1 MSRFYCFVLCII
13 MHCTII
19 DLQGSDSM
27 FLRKSLSNGKIYL
40 SFVQGYRDENGKV
53 KQKTVQKL
61 GYLEDLKS
69 KYDDPISHF
78 KEIAKL
84 KSNEEIREYTI
95 KNLNTKTIDD
105 NSHPKNLGY
114 IILKKVYD
122 ELKISSVLNN
132 KQSTLNIKYSLDDI
146 MKLLIFSR
154 ILYPASKNETY
165 NNKDIF
171 FERFDFSLK
180 DLYRSLDYFEPL
192 KDLII
197 KSIWNN
203 TKDSYKRNTSI
214 TYYDTTNYYFE
225 ISYNDDDLIDE
236 FGNILEKGSRKKGPS
251 KEHRKTPIIGMGL
264 LMDKD
269 GIPLSYDLFPG
280 NESEKLM
287 MRPTLKKTKSK
298 FDINRTIIVA
308 DRGQNTSDNTVFIAG
323 KNDDVHTNHDGYVYG
338 QSIIASDKEFKT
350 WALDQSGF
358 TNDFI
363 YDEEG
368 KLITYKEPV
377 KDENGNILRYEDKP
391 VIFKHKSRVYAKKVQ
406 IKKDNKRNITY
417 QIYQKQMVYYSKKYA
432 DKQKHERELAI
443 KKAEELI
450 KNPGKYTQATSYGC
464 TKYINNIR
472 FNEETGEIPNG
483 LELSLK
489 IDKIQDEEKYDG
501 YYSIVT
507 SEKNLTDKEI
517 RNIYKGL
524 WKIEESFKI
533 TKSDLETRPVFVWT
547 KEHIEAHFLTC
558 FISLVILRLI
568 ESKTKRRY
576 STTSII
582 NSLKKYT
589 SNNLEHDIYMQNFIN
604 DVIKDLSNIYD
615 IDLSRKYLTLS
626 EIKKILNF

>member
-1 MSRFYCFVLCII
+1 MFVK
-13 MHCTII
+13 
-19 DLQGSDSM
+19 QN
-27 FLRKSLSNGKIYL
+27 KSHKGILL
-40 SFVQGYRDENGKV
+40 TFTVGYRENGKV
-53 KQKTVQKL
+53 KHKNIETI
-61 GYLEDLKS
+61 GYLDDLKKQYDDPVSHFKQIAKQRSNNEINELIIKNLKS
-69 KYDDPISHF
+69 K
-78 KEIAKL
+78 
-84 KSNEEIREYTI
+84 
-95 KNLNTKTIDD
+95 TIDS
-105 NSHPKNLGY
+105 NSASKNLGY
-114 IILKKVYD
+114 VILKKVYN
-122 ELKISSVLNN
+122 ELDISSILKKKQLSLNT
-132 KQSTLNIKYSLDDI
+132 QYSLEDI
-146 MKLLIFSR
+146 MELLVFSR

-171 FERFDFSLK
+171 FEKFDFSLK
-180 DLYRSLDYFEPL
+180 DLYRSLDHFETL
-192 KDLII
+192 KDDII
-197 KSIWNN
+197 KSIWDN
-203 TKDSYKRNTSI
+203 TKISYNRDTSI

-225 ISYNDDDLIDE
+225 ISYNDEDLIDE
-236 FGNILEKGSRKKGPS
+236 NGNILEKGSRKKGPS

-264 LMDKD
+264 LLDNN

-287 MRPTLKKTKSK
+287 MRPTLRKSK
-298 FDINRTIIVA
+298 AKFGIDRTIIVA

-323 KNDDVHTNHDGYVYG
+323 KNDDDHTNHDGYVYG
-338 QSIIASDKEFKT
+338 QSIVGADKEFKT

-358 TNDFI
+358 TNDYI
-363 YDEEG
+363 YDDDG
-368 KLITYKEPV
+368 NIVTYKEAI
-377 KDENGNILRYEDKP
+377 KDENGNILRYEDRP

-406 IKKDNKRNITY
+406 IKKDNQRKVNY

-432 DKQKHERELAI
+432 DRQKHERDLAI
-443 KKAEELI
+443 KKAEDLI

-472 FNEETGEIPNG
+472 FDEETGEISNV

-489 IDKIQDEEKYDG
+489 TDKIKEEEKFDG

-517 RNIYKGL
+517 RDIYKGL

-533 TKSDLETRPVFVWT
+533 TKSDLETRPVYVWT

-568 ESKTKRRY
+568 EYKTNRKY

-589 SNNLEHDIYMQNFIN
+589 SNNLEHDIYLQNFTN
-604 DVIKDLSNIYD
+604 DIIKDLSNIYN

-626 EIKKILNF
+626 EIKKILTF

>member
-1 MSRFYCFVLCII
+1 MFVKKN
-13 MHCTII
+13 
-19 DLQGSDSM
+19 
-27 FLRKSLSNGKIYL
+27 KSHKGILL
-40 SFVQGYRDENGKV
+40 TFTVGYRENGKV
-53 KQKTVQKL
+53 KHKNIETI
-61 GYLEDLKS
+61 GYLDDLKKQYDDPVSHFKQIAKQRSNNEINELIIKNLKS
-69 KYDDPISHF
+69 KTI
-78 KEIAKL
+78 
-84 KSNEEIREYTI
+84 NE
-95 KNLNTKTIDD
+95 
-105 NSHPKNLGY
+105 NSHSKNLGY
-114 IILKKVYD
+114 VILKKVYN
-122 ELKISSVLNN
+122 ELNISSILNK
-132 KQSTLNIKYSLDDI
+132 KQSSLNIKYSLEEI

-165 NNKDIF
+165 NNKDTF
-171 FERFDFSLK
+171 FEKFDFSLK
-180 DLYRSLDYFEPL
+180 DLYRSLDHFESL
-192 KDLII
+192 KNDII
-197 KSIWNN
+197 KSIWDS
-203 TKDSYKRNTSI
+203 TKDIYKRDTSI

-236 FGNILEKGSRKKGPS
+236 NGNILEKGSRKKGPS

-264 LMDKD
+264 LMDKN

-287 MRPTLKKTKSK
+287 MRPTLKKTKAK
-298 FDINRTIIVA
+298 FNINRTIIVA

-323 KNDDVHTNHDGYVYG
+323 KNDDIHTNHDGYVYG
-338 QSIIASDKEFKT
+338 QSIIGADKEFKT
-350 WALDQSGF
+350 WALDQSEF
-358 TNDFI
+358 TNDYI
-363 YDEEG
+363 YDDDG
-368 KLITYKEPV
+368 NIVTYKEAI
-377 KDENGNILRYEDKP
+377 KDENGHILRYEDKP

-406 IKKDNKRNITY
+406 IKKDNQRKVSY

-432 DKQKHERELAI
+432 DRQKHERDLAI
-443 KKAEELI
+443 KKAEDLI
-450 KNPGKYTQATSYGC
+450 KNPGKFTQATSYGC

-489 IDKIQDEEKYDG
+489 LDKIKEEERFDG

-517 RNIYKGL
+517 RDIYKGL

-533 TKSDLETRPVFVWT
+533 TKSNLETRPVYVWT

-568 ESKTKRRY
+568 EHKMDRKY
-576 STTSII
+576 STSSII

-589 SNNLEHDIYMQNFIN
+589 SNNLEHDIYLQNFTN
-604 DVIKDLSNIYD
+604 DIIKDLSNIYN

-626 EIKKILNF
+626 EIKKTLNF

>member
-1 MSRFYCFVLCII
+1 M
-13 MHCTII
+13 
-19 DLQGSDSM
+19 
-27 FLRKSLSNGKIYL
+27 
-40 SFVQGYRDENGKV
+40 
-53 KQKTVQKL
+53 
-61 GYLEDLKS
+61 
-69 KYDDPISHF
+69 
-78 KEIAKL
+78 
-84 KSNEEIREYTI
+84 
-95 KNLNTKTIDD
+95 
-105 NSHPKNLGY
+105 
-114 IILKKVYD
+114 
-122 ELKISSVLNN
+122 ELLV
-132 KQSTLNIKYSLDDI
+132 
-146 MKLLIFSR
+146 FSR

-171 FERFDFSLK
+171 FEKFDFSLK
-180 DLYRSLDYFEPL
+180 DLYRSLDHFETL
-192 KDLII
+192 KDDII
-197 KSIWNN
+197 KSIWDN
-203 TKDSYKRNTSI
+203 TKISYNRDTSI

-225 ISYNDDDLIDE
+225 ISYNDEDLIDE
-236 FGNILEKGSRKKGPS
+236 NGNILEKGSRKKGPS
-251 KEHRKTPIIGMGL
+251 KEHHNPHIIGMGL
-264 LMDKD
+264 LLDNN

-287 MRPTLKKTKSK
+287 MRPTLRKSK
-298 FDINRTIIVA
+298 AKFGIDRTIIVA
-308 DRGQNTSDNTVFIAG
+308 DRDQNTSDNTVFIAG
-323 KNDDVHTNHDGYVYG
+323 KNDDDHTNHDGYVYG
-338 QSIIASDKEFKT
+338 QSIVGADKEFKT

-358 TNDFI
+358 TNDYI
-363 YDEEG
+363 YDDDG
-368 KLITYKEPV
+368 NIVTYKEAI

-406 IKKDNKRNITY
+406 IKKDNQRKVNY

-432 DKQKHERELAI
+432 DRQKHERDLAI
-443 KKAEELI
+443 KKAEDLI

-472 FNEETGEIPNG
+472 FDEETGEISNV

-489 IDKIQDEEKYDG
+489 TDKIKEEEKFDG

-517 RNIYKGL
+517 RDIYKRL

-533 TKSDLETRPVFVWT
+533 TKSDLETRPVYVWT

-568 ESKTKRRY
+568 EYKTNRKY

-589 SNNLEHDIYMQNFIN
+589 SNNLEHDIYLQNFTN
-604 DVIKDLSNIYD
+604 DIIKELSNIYN